1 VASDV
6 DRSRVFT
13 WDPWMTWRTLNSD
26 ATGVKLWKEMLA
38 DEVCQPTLDDL
49 MVKKHEKS
57 TRLF

>member
-1 VASDV
+1 
-6 DRSRVFT
+6 
-13 WDPWMTWRTLNSD
+13 MTWRTLNSD